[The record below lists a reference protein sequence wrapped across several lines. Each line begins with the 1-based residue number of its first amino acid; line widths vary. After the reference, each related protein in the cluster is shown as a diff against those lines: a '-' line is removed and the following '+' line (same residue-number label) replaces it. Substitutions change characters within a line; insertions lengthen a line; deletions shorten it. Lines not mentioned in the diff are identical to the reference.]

1 MQQVAMAAGS
11 ETCHTQ
17 VATRTFYALLHSH
30 SVIKKERRTM
40 KSIKALGIVAC
51 VLCLGQV
58 LIPPISAQPPAKVA
72 ATEPIVSIST
82 GPLRGGLTA
91 DGVAVFKNIPF
102 AQPPVGDLRWREP
115 LPAKAWTEVRDATAF
130 GPMCNQSGN
139 KQLPH
144 SEDCLQLNVWTP
156 KWPITSPV
164 PVMVWIH
171 GGGNTAGSGVEPLFN
186 GEVLARH
193 GVVLVTVNYRLGIFG
208 FFAHP
213 ELTEE
218 SPRHAAG
225 NYGLADQIMALRWVR
240 ENIAKF
246 GGNPADVTIFGESA
260 GAGDVNVLIASP
272 LAKGL
277 FVRVIA
283 QSGPVGTEPSLAES
297 EKRGME
303 LAAKLGFKGEG
314 ALAKLRAVPDT
325 ELMEKA
331 GQGPGPGMGMGI
343 NVDGWV
349 LPEPAS
355 KIYAEGREQKVAL
368 LIGNNSQE
376 MQPRGAP
383 GDIRQ
388 MISQRYGPL
397 ADRALALY
405 GVDGATDPQP
415 DPENGTVMLQF
426 TTDNSFR
433 CGAVQELIWHT
444 AAGNPG
450 YEYQFSRTVHGQE
463 VQGAPHASEIPF
475 IFGTLPVWQQMR
487 KYDESDRQY
496 APQMQEYW
504 TNFAKTGD
512 PNGGKLVKWPKF
524 DATSRAYMDFTDPG
538 PVAKEGL
545 RRQVCDLFMENQ
557 RRQAE

>member
-1 MQQVAMAAGS
+1 
-11 ETCHTQ
+11 
-17 VATRTFYALLHSH
+17 
-30 SVIKKERRTM
+30 M
-40 KSIKALGIVAC
+40 KSIRMFGLLAC
-51 VLCLGQV
+51 VLCLGQA
-58 LIPPISAQPPAKVA
+58 LIPSIPAQPSTR
-72 ATEPIVSIST
+72 ATGSDPIVSIST

-91 DGVAVFKNIPF
+91 EGVALFKNIPF
-102 AQPPVGDLRWREP
+102 AQPPVGGLRWREP
-115 LPAKAWTEVRDATAF
+115 LPAKAWTEMRDATAF
-130 GPMCNQSGN
+130 GPMCNQNDN

-156 KWPITSPV
+156 KWPMTSPV

-171 GGGNTAGSGVEPLFN
+171 GGGNVAGSGVESLFN

-193 GVVLVTVNYRLGIFG
+193 GVVLVTVNYRLGVFG

-213 ELTEE
+213 ELTKE

-240 ENIAKF
+240 ENIARF
-246 GGNPADVTIFGESA
+246 GGNPANVTIFGESA
-260 GAGDVNVLIASP
+260 GASDENALIASP

-283 QSGPVGTEPSLAES
+283 QSGPVGTAPSLAES
-297 EKRGME
+297 EKRGAA
-303 LAAKLGFKGEG
+303 LAAKLGFTGEE

-325 ELMEKA
+325 ELMAKV
-331 GQGPGPGMGMGI
+331 GQGAGPGMGMGI

-349 LPEPAS
+349 LPEPSA

-397 ADRALALY
+397 ADRALELY
-405 GVDGATDPQP
+405 GVSGATDPQP

-433 CGAVQELIWHT
+433 CGTIQELIWHT

-463 VQGAPHASEIPF
+463 AHGAPHASEIPF

-487 KYDESDRQY
+487 KYDESDQRY

-524 DATSRAYMDFTDPG
+524 DAKSRAYMDFTDPG
-538 PVAKEGL
+538 PVVKEGL
-545 RRQVCDLFMENQ
+545 RREVCDLFMENQ
-557 RRQAE
+557 KRQAGVAAAEAAYSTQRPAATAHSQIPRRSTKR